1 MQNKKGFTPLEVNNT
16 QREHKK
22 NKPLTGFTIIE
33 LIIVI
38 AVVAVLAAIVLV
50 NVVQYIAKAKNAAI
64 KGNMAS
70 LLVEAAVYF
79 DNNNSYT
86 GFNTSEK
93 FSSFVAAISES
104 GGGSVIQNTTET
116 AFCACSALAV
126 TDADPEG
133 STYCI
138 DSTGV
143 KKQTTTECNTECD
156 AIGVCL

>member
-1 MQNKKGFTPLEVNNT
+1 MQNKK
-16 QREHKK
+16 
-22 NKPLTGFTIIE
+22 GFTIIE

-38 AVVAVLAAIVLV
+38 AVIAVLAAIVLV

-79 DNNNSYT
+79 DDNNSYT

-93 FSSFVAAISES
+93 FSSFAAAISDS
-104 GGGSVIQNTTET
+104 GVSVPVVHTTET

-143 KKQTTTECNTECD
+143 KKQTTTACDTECD
-156 AIGVCL
+156 ATGVCL